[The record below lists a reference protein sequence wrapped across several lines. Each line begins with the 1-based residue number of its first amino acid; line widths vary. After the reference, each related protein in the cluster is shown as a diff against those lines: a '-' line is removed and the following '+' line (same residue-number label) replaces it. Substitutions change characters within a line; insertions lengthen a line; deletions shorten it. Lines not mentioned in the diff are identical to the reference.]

1 MNIIQAIVLGVAQGL
16 GEFLPISSSGHI
28 ELAQRL
34 MGMDLSQ
41 DGADP
46 ATLLTVMLHLG
57 TLIAVI
63 VVFWQEW
70 IGIFK
75 DKIVKSRLLG
85 LLILASV
92 PALIWKMALSKVL
105 HMEEGKG
112 FLGLA
117 FILTGIFLLIA
128 EKISHR
134 GRHSQGESTVRPRN
148 ALIMGCMQALAM
160 MPGVSRSGSTILG
173 GVGSGL
179 NKKAAIRFSFLMS
192 APAILGGFLLEF
204 KDALEPN
211 AAGVRGI
218 DFLKGNMIPVA
229 VGVVCAAVVG
239 YFAIRFMLKLIE
251 RVSLNWFALYMI
263 VLGVAVIALQLTGT
277 LGFPA
282 ITAPYVKEAAE
293 PAVVETAIGALR
305 ALVG

>member
-1 MNIIQAIVLGVAQGL
+1 MSIIQAIVLGIAQGL

-34 MGMDLSQ
+34 MGMDLGSG
-41 DGADP
+41 GADT
-46 ATLLTVMLHLG
+46 AMLLTVMLHLG
-57 TLIAVI
+57 TLVAVI

-75 DKIVKSRLLG
+75 DGIVKSRLLG
-85 LLILASV
+85 LLILASL
-92 PALIWKMALSKVL
+92 PALVWKAALHVM

-112 FLGLA
+112 FLGAA
-117 FILTGIFLLIA
+117 FILTGVFLLIA
-128 EKISHR
+128 EKVSHR
-134 GRHSQGESTVRPRN
+134 GRHSQGESIVRPRN

-179 NKKAAIRFSFLMS
+179 SKKAAIRFSFLMS

-218 DFLKGNMIPVA
+218 GFRKGHMIPIA
-229 VGVVCAAVVG
+229 MGVVCAAVVG
-239 YFAIRFMLKLIE
+239 YFAIRFMLRLIE
-251 RVSLNWFALYMI
+251 RISLNWFALYMI
-263 VLGVAVIALQLTGT
+263 LLGAAVIVLQLTGA
-277 LGFPA
+277 LGFPPLS
-282 ITAPYVKEAAE
+282 APYVKEAAQ
-293 PAVVETAIGALR
+293 PVAQAAAGALR
-305 ALVG
+305 AVMG